1 MKIERVAASKGC
13 MMITN
18 TLPEFQHAAAEAAR
32 LTAERDT
39 ARTERDHWRRQAEQK
54 ATFLATLAETAF
66 PRLYGQF
73 WSHGVVDQPTK
84 EVTRLRNARI
94 TDCGF

>member
-1 MKIERVAASKGC
+1 MSSSPRLRGPDGQPTASLGAA
-13 MMITN
+13 
-18 TLPEFQHAAAEAAR
+18 
-32 LTAERDT
+32 
-39 ARTERDHWRRQAEQK
+39 
-54 ATFLATLAETAF
+54 LALTAF

-73 WSHGVVDQPTK
+73 WSHGIVDQPTK